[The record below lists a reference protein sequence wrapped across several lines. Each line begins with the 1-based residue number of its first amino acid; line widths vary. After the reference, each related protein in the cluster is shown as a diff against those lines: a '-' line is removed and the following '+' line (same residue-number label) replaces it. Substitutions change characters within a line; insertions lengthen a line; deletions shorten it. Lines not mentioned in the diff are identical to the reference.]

1 MANFNTLFAGY
12 ESFMEGDIEIN
23 NDVTVPASADNEGE
37 AIEAETT
44 AEEMGAEGS
53 DISGDIDEE
62 SAKTE
67 NANMVF
73 DQLLN
78 MYMHVKENGIDRTFL
93 SLYNSD
99 GQLNQMVGYKFPSC
113 ESMDSVGS
121 PRSQASRA
129 FIAAMEDEKEG
140 IFKRFWEWLKQKWAS
155 IVDLFGRI
163 IDWVRDIV
171 GNLDIRVARL
181 REYYKKSVDKTAE
194 ERKDVKVIVV
204 TEKEVSELNNTYEMA
219 MHFHFDNYE
228 YTSKHDGTVEKGANG
243 LEFCLAM
250 MKRLSQNAS
259 ELFQTYGRVYR
270 DKTLMNHLDLSTE
283 LYSWLA
289 ELKKIGKEKK
299 TMGELGDR
307 CKCIKLVNT
316 DRSPILAELKEGSN
330 IKDTMIDVLNS
341 CAQMLKNLLK
351 YKQAFDMLRHSLDVA
366 KNQAKQLNTIVNNSD
381 PERLK
386 GFQEAYKTVTNNLLV
401 LEQMFMRILQGN
413 RFITEKVIRIAASYT
428 NCVKPSA

>member
-1 MANFNTLFAGY
+1 
-12 ESFMEGDIEIN
+12 
-23 NDVTVPASADNEGE
+23 
-37 AIEAETT
+37 
-44 AEEMGAEGS
+44 
-53 DISGDIDEE
+53 
-62 SAKTE
+62 
-67 NANMVF
+67 
-73 DQLLN
+73 
-78 MYMHVKENGIDRTFL
+78 
-93 SLYNSD
+93 
-99 GQLNQMVGYKFPSC
+99 
-113 ESMDSVGS
+113 MDSVGS

-330 IKDTMIDVLNS
+330 IKDTMID
-341 CAQMLKNLLK
+341 A
-351 YKQAFDMLRHSLDVA
+351 LDVA

>member
-1 MANFNTLFAGY
+1 MANFNALFAGY

-44 AEEMGAEGS
+44 AEEMGSEGS

-99 GQLNQMVGYKFPSC
+99 GQLNRMVGYKFPSC

-171 GNLDIRVARL
+171 SNLDVRVGRL
-181 REYYKKSVDKTAE
+181 LEYYKKSVDKTTE
-194 ERKDVKVIVV
+194 ERKDVKVIAV
-204 TEKEVSELNNTYEMA
+204 TEKEVSELNEMYETA

-250 MKRLSQNAS
+250 MKQLSISAS
-259 ELFQTYGRVYR
+259 ELLKNYGRVYH
-270 DKTLMNHLDLSTE
+270 DKVNSLDASTE
-283 LYSWLA
+283 LYLWVAAS
-289 ELKKIGKEKK
+289 KRIGKEKK
-299 TMGELGDR
+299 TMGELGNR

-316 DRSPILAELKEGSN
+316 DRSPIVAELKEESN

-341 CAQMLKNLLK
+341 CAQMLKNILK
-351 YKQAFDMLRHSLDVA
+351 HRQAFDMLRHSLDVV
-366 KNQAKQLNTIVNNSD
+366 KNQVKQQTTIMSD
-381 PERLK
+381 PAKFER
-386 GFQEAYKTVTNNLLV
+386 FQKDYRLVTGNLLV

-413 RFITEKVIRIAASYT
+413 RIITQQVVRIAASYT
-428 NCVKPSA
+428 NCVKSGA